1 MWQHTELREVYRK
14 AGYKEAHF
22 IVSSTTA
29 RSQSASG
36 AGGGGGALRNG
47 PSGGGMTP
55 SASQMLM
62 TPSSPT
68 NGTLPGSGG
77 HGLYHSISANNTL
90 SRPMSTVGGTKYED
104 HHQVQQMAAMRA
116 ANNGGGGG
124 TFPRPGTAAS
134 QMVHRGVSEEWNG
147 ND

>member
-22 IVSSTTA
+22 IVSSTAA

-36 AGGGGGALRNG
+36 SGNSGTLRNG
-47 PSGGGMTP
+47 PSGGMTP

-68 NGTLPGSGG
+68 NGTLGSG
-77 HGLYHSISANNTL
+77 GLYHSISANNTL

-104 HHQVQQMAAMRA
+104 HHQVQMAQMRSGA
-116 ANNGGGGG
+116 GGGG
-124 TFPRPGTAAS
+124 TLPRPGTAAS
-134 QMVHRGVSEEWNG
+134 QMVHRVSLG
-147 ND
+147 KGSF